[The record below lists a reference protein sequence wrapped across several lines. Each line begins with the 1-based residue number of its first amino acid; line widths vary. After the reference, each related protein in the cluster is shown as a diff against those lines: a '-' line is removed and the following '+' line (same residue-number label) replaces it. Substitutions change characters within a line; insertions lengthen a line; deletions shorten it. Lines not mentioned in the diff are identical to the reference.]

1 MRGLTMDVLNGD
13 EYRRVDDDDTI
24 GDFVFFKGSG
34 FSHQMIRSPRST
46 LSQHSPRSDSI
57 DLALMQSS
65 DPSPSKASFLSSG
78 EESKIDSE
86 LCHLAGDTAKM
97 EITEEVTISENVGG
111 GFSESGASARL
122 TPKSTSH
129 KNPPNDGQTL
139 DKKIR
144 KPKAVFAWKKR
155 GRSASA
161 LAKFQIEIDQNLP
174 QTAGVDNPDP
184 GPFLLRLTRDMSRL
198 CLNLHVLGAIHCSLG
213 QYNNAIPYLER
224 SIEIPV
230 MEDGQNQ
237 ALTISGCMQLGD
249 TYAMLG
255 QIENSI
261 LCYTAGL
268 EIQRQVLGETDPQVG
283 DTCRYVAEAHVHALQ
298 FDEAENLCQIA
309 LDINREKGGPAAT
322 LEEAEDRRLMGF
334 IRDAKG
340 NNESALEHYVL
351 ASMAMAGNYEQKMF
365 DEARSILKKKYGPPH
380 PDCSGQVRTLLDDAI
395 EILDCVVGMWEKKL
409 GAANPDVDDEKQ
421 WLVVELLKEAGRVR
435 NPYH

>member
-1 MRGLTMDVLNGD
+1 MDVLNGD
-13 EYRRVDDDDTI
+13 EYRRVDNDDTI
-24 GDFVFFKGSG
+24 GDFN
-34 FSHQMIRSPRST
+34 
-46 LSQHSPRSDSI
+46 SI
-57 DLALMQSS
+57 DHLYHNVGEMQSS

-97 EITEEVTISENVGG
+97 EITEEVTISEN
-111 GFSESGASARL
+111 
-122 TPKSTSH
+122 
-129 KNPPNDGQTL
+129 TL

-184 GPFLLRLTRDMSRL
+184 GPFLLRLTRDMVSS
-198 CLNLHVLGAIHCSLG
+198 GAIHCSLG

-268 EIQRQVLGETDPQVG
+268 EIQRQVLGETDPQ
-283 DTCRYVAEAHVHALQ
+283 TCRYVAESHVHALQ

-365 DEARSILKKKYGPPH
+365 DEARSILEKKYGPPH
-380 PDCSGQVRTLLDDAI
+380 PDCTGQVRTLLDDAI

-409 GAANPDVDDEKQ
+409 GAENPDVDDEKQ

>member
-1 MRGLTMDVLNGD
+1 M
-13 EYRRVDDDDTI
+13 
-24 GDFVFFKGSG
+24 S
-34 FSHQMIRSPRST
+34 
-46 LSQHSPRSDSI
+46 
-57 DLALMQSS
+57 
-65 DPSPSKASFLSSG
+65 
-78 EESKIDSE
+78 
-86 LCHLAGDTAKM
+86 
-97 EITEEVTISENVGG
+97 
-111 GFSESGASARL
+111 SESGASARL

-139 DKKIR
+139 DKKMR

-174 QTAGVDNPDP
+174 QTARVDNPDP
-184 GPFLLRLTRDMSRL
+184 GPFLLRLTRDMVSS
-198 CLNLHVLGAIHCSLG
+198 GAIHCSLG

-230 MEDGQNQ
+230 MEDGQNH
-237 ALTISGCMQLGD
+237 ALAKISGCMQLGD

-268 EIQRQVLGETDPQVG
+268 EIQRQVLGETDPQ
-283 DTCRYVAEAHVHALQ
+283 
-298 FDEAENLCQIA
+298 IA

-334 IRDAKG
+334 ICDAKG
-340 NNESALEHYVL
+340 NTESALEHHVS

-365 DEARSILKKKYGPPH
+365 DEARSILEKKYGPPH
-380 PDCSGQVRTLLDDAI
+380 PDCTGQVRTLLDDAI
-395 EILDCVVGMWEKKL
+395 EILDCVVGMREKKL

-421 WLVVELLKEAGRVR
+421 WLVELLKEAGRVR